1 MLELWARQV
10 ASMSAWQMVAVI
22 AIAINLV
29 LQVIKLQGMEVS
41 ENA

>member
-10 ASMSAWQMVAVI
+10 AGMSTWQMLTVI

-29 LQVIKLQGMEVS
+29 LQVVKLQEMETKD
-41 ENA
+41 NA